1 MLWYLLICL
10 AISLL
15 TIGYYDYT
23 GFHSKSHRLLPLAL
37 GMVCLYNF
45 YMTIDYIAGYPEVI
59 LSISYGMAECP
70 TEHAEYDKLF
80 ELADERMYQKKKEMK
95 MERGRTS

>member
-15 TIGYYDYT
+15 TIGYYAYT

-45 YMTIDYIAGYPEVI
+45 YMTIDYIAGYPEVMLLLKRLLLI
-59 LSISYGMAECP
+59 QIVVIIFY
-70 TEHAEYDKLF
+70 
-80 ELADERMYQKKKEMK
+80 YQGDFFRLQIKPVFK
-95 MERGRTS
+95 MSTNKVL

>member
-15 TIGYYDYT
+15 TIGYYAYT
-23 GFHSKSHRLLPLAL
+23 GFHSKSHRLLPLVL

-45 YMTIDYIAGYPEVI
+45 YMVIDYATGFI
-59 LSISYGMAECP
+59 
-70 TEHAEYDKLF
+70 
-80 ELADERMYQKKKEMK
+80 
-95 MERGRTS
+95 